1 MTSKRNLIDYLME
14 RDRPESTQVS
24 SKKPERPYYKFH
36 GFKRLLDQDG
46 YHGNKPPWGLLNAI
60 DLNTGKIKWQVP
72 LGEHEELTKKGIPIT
87 GTKNF
92 GGASVT
98 AGGLIFVSG
107 THDQKIRA
115 FDVDDGQQL
124 WEYRLPYI
132 GSAPPSIYEAKGKQY
147 IVIPSTGGRF
157 FPDNERGD
165 AYVAFALDND

>member
-1 MTSKRNLIDYLME
+1 MD
-14 RDRPESTQVS
+14 RDRPNTQQA
-24 SKKPERPYYKFH
+24 KEGEPDRPYYKFH

-72 LGEHEELTKKGIPIT
+72 LGEYAELAAKGIPIT

-98 AGGLIFVSG
+98 AGGVIFVSG
-107 THDQKIRA
+107 TADSKIRA
-115 FDVDDGQQL
+115 FDVDDGTQL
-124 WEYRLPYI
+124 WEYTLPFI
-132 GSAPPSIYEAKGKQY
+132 GSAPPSIYEAAGKQY

-157 FPDNERGD
+157 FPEQPKGD
-165 AYVAFALDND
+165 AYVAFALDDI